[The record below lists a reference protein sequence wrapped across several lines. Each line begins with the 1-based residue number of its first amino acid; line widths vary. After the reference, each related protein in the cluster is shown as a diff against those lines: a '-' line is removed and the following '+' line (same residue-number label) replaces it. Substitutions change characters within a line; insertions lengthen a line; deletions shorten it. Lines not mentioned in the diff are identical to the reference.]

1 MDSSRDSRR
10 RQAMVEVL
18 QFPFQASFE
27 KARELVSD
35 PLDPAT
41 ATRFRDEQFAVL
53 RRNTPGF
60 MAANFGNAFALLAT
74 LSDTPL
80 ALEGAIWT
88 ASVMVVCGYL
98 YLRARRR
105 PGPRRPGAPPT
116 ATGRRAVLNAL
127 ILGLLWAAPPLL
139 FFHGARPGAQLMI
152 VALTAGMLFGGAFAL
167 ARTPVAAAVFALPIA
182 LSSATTLLA
191 GADAD
196 HSRLAIVM
204 CIYVAVLGRC
214 VFPEAARF
222 KAQILAQVAAEHLAR
237 TDPLT
242 GLPNRRAFIDTMER
256 ELARMR
262 RHGGSFLLLC
272 VDIDRFKT
280 INDALGHPAG
290 DELLSQAA
298 QRMRAALRGA
308 DFVGR
313 LGGDEFA
320 VIATEIGSR
329 ETARLVAARIASCFE
344 TPFMLEGRPVRCA
357 VSVGGALGPRHGDH
371 QQALFKSADVALYR
385 AKAQGGGLRLFE
397 PEADA
402 EPAAH
407 AMSA

>member
-1 MDSSRDSRR
+1 
-10 RQAMVEVL
+10 MVEVL
-18 QFPFQASFE
+18 QFPFRAAFE

-35 PLDPAT
+35 PLDAAA

-53 RRNTPGF
+53 RRNTPSV

-80 ALEGAIWT
+80 ALEGAVWT
-88 ASVMVVCGYL
+88 ASVAVVCGFL

-105 PGPRRPGAPPT
+105 PGPRRPGAQPM
-116 ATGRRAVLNAL
+116 ATGRRAVFNAL
-127 ILGLLWAAPPLL
+127 ILGLLWAAPPIL
-139 FFHGARPGAQLMI
+139 FFPAARPGAQLMI

-167 ARTPVAAAVFALPIA
+167 ARTPLAAAAFALPIA
-182 LSSATTLLA
+182 LSSATTLLL

-196 HSRLAIVM
+196 HARLAIVL

-214 VFPEAARF
+214 VFSEADRF

-242 GLPNRRAFIDTMER
+242 GLPNRRAFIDAMER
-256 ELARMR
+256 ELARKR

-272 VDIDRFKT
+272 VDFDRFKA
-280 INDALGHPAG
+280 INDELGHPAG

-298 QRMRAALRGA
+298 QRMRAAVRGA

-320 VIATEIGSR
+320 VIATEIGSP

-344 TPFMLEGRPVRCA
+344 APFTIAGRPVRCA
-357 VSVGGALGPRHGDH
+357 VSVGGALGPRHGDD
-371 QQALFKSADVALYR
+371 QQALFKSADVALYQ
-385 AKAQGGGLRLFE
+385 AKAHGGGLCLFE

-407 AMSA
+407 AMPA

>member
-1 MDSSRDSRR
+1 
-10 RQAMVEVL
+10 MVEVL

-53 RRNTPGF
+53 RRNTPGV

-214 VFPEAARF
+214 VFSEAARF

-320 VIATEIGSR
+320 VIATEIGSP

>member
-1 MDSSRDSRR
+1 
-10 RQAMVEVL
+10 MVEVL
-18 QFPFQASFE
+18 QCPFRASFE

-35 PLDPAT
+35 PLDAT
-41 ATRFRDEQFAVL
+41 AAKRFRDEQFTVL
-53 RRNTPGF
+53 RRNTPSV
-60 MAANFGNAFALLAT
+60 MAANFGNAFALLVA

-80 ALEGAIWT
+80 ALEGAVWT
-88 ASVMVVCGYL
+88 ASVAVVCGFP

-105 PGPRRPGAPPT
+105 PGPRRPGAQPM
-116 ATGRRAVLNAL
+116 ATGRRAVFNAL
-127 ILGLLWAAPPLL
+127 ILGLLWAAPPIL
-139 FFHGARPGAQLMI
+139 FFPAARPGAQLMI

-167 ARTPVAAAVFALPIA
+167 ARTPLAAAAFALPIA
-182 LSSATTLLA
+182 LSSATTLLL

-196 HSRLAIVM
+196 HARLAIVL

-214 VFPEAARF
+214 VFSEADRF

-242 GLPNRRAFIDTMER
+242 GLPNRRAFIDAMER
-256 ELARMR
+256 ELARKR

-272 VDIDRFKT
+272 VDFDRFKA
-280 INDALGHPAG
+280 INDELGHPAG

-298 QRMRAALRGA
+298 QRMRAAVRGA

-320 VIATEIGSR
+320 VIATEIGSP

-344 TPFMLEGRPVRCA
+344 APFTIAGRPVRCA
-357 VSVGGALGPRHGDH
+357 VSVGGALGPRHGDD
-371 QQALFKSADVALYR
+371 QQALFKSADVALYQ
-385 AKAQGGGLRLFE
+385 AKAHGGGLCLFE

-407 AMSA
+407 AMPA